1 MKLRKY
7 IAVCT
12 VVSMIGSVLLA
23 GCGGKNDNSEPTA
36 EAKVEK
42 TAEPA
47 AVTDAPEEN
56 VPMDASE
63 MSLKDEYKDLFS
75 IGVAANSWQLEDENT
90 LAVITKDFSSI
101 TCENEMKPDYVL
113 DYEATLES
121 GDGMP
126 EINTENIDKIMK
138 MAEDA
143 GLKMRG
149 HTLVWHSQTP
159 EWLFHEDYDV
169 DKDYVGRDTMLER
182 MEAYIKKVLTF
193 CNEKHPGT
201 VYAWDVVNEA
211 ASDGEGLRD
220 DSPWYITIG
229 EDYIEK
235 AFEYARKYAGDDVK
249 LFLNDYSTEVRE
261 KRNVLY
267 DIVSG
272 LHEKGLIDGFGM
284 QSHHDREYYNA
295 DEVKATIMKFA
306 QLEGLEIQI
315 TELDMHYN
323 DNSEE
328 AMTGQAEAYRS
339 LFDILVELD
348 KDGLANITNVTFWGL
363 NDSTTWLAAHK
374 GENSYPLLF
383 DKNNE
388 AKPCY
393 YSIFE
398 AVAASDKY
406 GNLKKESE

>member
-7 IAVCT
+7 IVTCAA
-12 VVSMIGSVLLA
+12 VSMMGAVLLA
-23 GCGGKNDNSEPTA
+23 GCGGKDEQPETTPEVS
-36 EAKVEK
+36 VEK
-42 TAEPA
+42 TEEPDKA
-47 AVTDAPEEN
+47 TDEPEEDK
-56 VPMDASE
+56 PTDASE

-75 IGVAANSWQLEDENT
+75 IGVAVNSWQLEDKET
-90 LAVITKDFSSI
+90 LNVITKDFSSF

-113 DYEATLES
+113 DYDKTLDS
-121 GDGMP
+121 DDGMP
-126 EINTENIDKIMK
+126 EINTENIDKIMT
-138 MAEDA
+138 MAEEA

-159 EWLFHEDYDV
+159 EWLFHEDYDEG
-169 DKDYVGRDTMLER
+169 KDYVGRDTMLER

-211 ASDGEGLRD
+211 ASDDAGLRE

-235 AFEYARKYAGDDVK
+235 AFEYARKYADKDAK
-249 LFLNDYSTEVRE
+249 LFLNDYSTEVTE

-267 DIVSG
+267 DVVVG

-284 QSHHDREYYNA
+284 QSHHDREYYNV

-306 QLEGLEIQI
+306 QLEGLEIQL

-328 AMTGQAEAYRS
+328 AMNEQARAYRS
-339 LFDILVELD
+339 LFDLLVELD

-363 NDSTTWLAAHK
+363 NDGTTWLTNHK
-374 GENSYPLLF
+374 KENSYPLLF
-383 DKNNE
+383 DENNE

-393 YSIFE
+393 YSIFD

-406 GNLKKESE
+406 AGMKKKAA